1 MFCFAF
7 GTELHA
13 FLTYLGY
20 QCYAGKS
27 SVNTFSSSL
36 GGFFISM
43 ASAKVH
49 FKELFLF
56 SFVSFMVSDLAFKSL
71 THFELILVSDV
82 FKILHRFYQ
91 SYGKH

>member
-1 MFCFAF
+1 
-7 GTELHA
+7 
-13 FLTYLGY
+13 
-20 QCYAGKS
+20 
-27 SVNTFSSSL
+27 
-36 GGFFISM
+36 M

-71 THFELILVSDV
+71 TRFELILVSDV